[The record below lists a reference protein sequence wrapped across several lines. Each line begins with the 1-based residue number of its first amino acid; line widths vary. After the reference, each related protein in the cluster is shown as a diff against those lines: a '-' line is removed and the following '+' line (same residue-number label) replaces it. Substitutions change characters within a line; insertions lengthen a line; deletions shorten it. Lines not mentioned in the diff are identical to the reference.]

1 MSDSI
6 LVALITGGLALAGTI
21 ITVYV
26 THKSTLAELDKRSE
40 LSDEK
45 IQGQINVIK
54 TEIQTLSNRVEKH
67 NKIVE
72 RTYKLEERMAV
83 AEERVSDAHHRIN
96 ELRDDGK

>member
-6 LVALITGGLALAGTI
+6 LVALITGGLALVGTI

-67 NKIVE
+67 NQIVE

-83 AEERVSDAHHRIN
+83 AEERVNDAHHRIN
-96 ELRDDGK
+96 EVRDDGK